1 MRTIE
6 LNDVRGFI
14 LSFIDKIKGEIKSSY
29 DKYESDGDLSVF
41 DNIPNLKRKLEP
53 WDYVLKLFDSEENES
68 LNRRTESKE
77 WIESGCPFDKQFP
90 KYYATDVFGTIGY
103 LKSYFNAYKENN
115 FFVRNMILRKWHRY
129 LSNEKDSKFLI
140 NNSDNNLSEG
150 IIAKQRRIRDFIF
163 NEIIVFNNFIEGI
176 ETIEK
181 EKERNEA
188 MNRHNNICLEQ
199 QLAKQRKIHEEQ
211 EKADNIRWKNLSTT
225 NIDEQNKIRKYNNLY
240 IFYFILFIVSVI
252 ILALIFPAKL

>member
-1 MRTIE
+1 MKIIKQ
-6 LNDVRGFI
+6 NDVRSFI

-77 WIESGCPFDKQFP
+77 WIESGCPLDKQFP
-90 KYYATDVFGTIGY
+90 KYYTIDAFRTIEY
-103 LKSYFNAYKENN
+103 LKRYFNAYKENDSSKKN
-115 FFVRNMILRKWHRY
+115 ITISSWNAYFPDQERKI
-129 LSNEKDSKFLI
+129 FLI
-140 NNSDNNLSEG
+140 NNSNNNLSEE

-163 NEIIVFNNFIEGI
+163 NEIKDFNTIIEKI
-176 ETIEK
+176 EAIKK

-199 QLAKQRKIHEEQ
+199 QLAKQREIHEEQ